1 MPNSD
6 SQDGVHNKITKDLYF
21 VKTEANGTIISPHQ
35 RLSQSF
41 SGNVDTAKAY
51 FLTSNALDCIDTNA
65 TQAQFAITADG
76 NGLTFTVAFGTKGAG
91 TAEGDDWAALYK
103 ARKDALIAAD
113 DWIKGERQG
122 TGDAAKHAAWG
133 GGNGTP
139 YTWLVADGSHLF

>member
-6 SQDGVHNKITKDLYF
+6 SQDGVHNKITKDIYF

-113 DWIKGERQG
+113 DWIKGDRPDEAG
-122 TGDAAKHAAWG
+122 KGAVAWSG
-133 GGNGTP
+133 GHP
-139 YTWLVADGSHLF
+139 YTWLASDGSHLF